1 MKGDLQKQI
10 SNTRERGE
18 EKERKKN
25 EGGRNRGGEE
35 GAKID
40 KRYNVEKKKQG
51 ERKHGKKCEAAKT
64 NQVTEQKE
72 RGNEGERDEK

>member
-25 EGGRNRGGEE
+25 EGGGNRGGEE

-40 KRYNVEKKKQG
+40 KRYNVEKKKTGRKKTWKDKSSDRAEG
-51 ERKHGKKCEAAKT
+51 E
-64 NQVTEQKE
+64 KE
-72 RGNEGERDEK
+72 RGRER